1 MSMSMVYHSGK
12 KVPGGVRLQLQV
24 AETECGK
31 QEAECGDLVRRG
43 PGAGAGLVRSCEVTV
58 ARQRNILNIPEQRC
72 VAGGE

>member
-1 MSMSMVYHSGK
+1 MSMVNYSGK
-12 KVPGGVRLQLQV
+12 KVAGGVRLQLQV

-58 ARQRNILNIPEQRC
+58 ARQWNILNIPEQRC